1 MSGDRHSI
9 AQHPHLIT
17 DPDEKARR
25 EAENGIRQFYL
36 ATDIIREHIHDRE
49 RPFGLA
55 PRHILQLHH
64 AALEGIDTFAGTY
77 RNTPVTIAKSR
88 HRPPEHFLVPEL
100 VAQLCDYVA
109 ENWDAASAIHLAAY
123 VQWRLNWIHP
133 FADGNGRTSRAV
145 MYVVLNIRLD
155 GLLAGTPT
163 IPDQIADDKR
173 PYYDALGGGR
183 HGLGAGHGRPHGH
196 GAASRRHAGEAAI
209 ECRRA
214 GIGGRHTVVGLTCV
228 PRLAERRPSDQ

>member
-9 AQHPHLIT
+9 AQHRHLIT

-49 RPFGLA
+49 RPFALA
-55 PRHILQLHH
+55 PRPILQLHH

-173 PYYDALGGGR
+173 PYYDAL
-183 HGLGAGHGRPHGH
+183 
-196 GAASRRHAGEAAI
+196 EAADTAWAQGTVDLTVM
-209 ECRRA
+209 EQLLEGMLARQLLNA
-214 GIGGRHTVVGLTCV
+214 VEQASEGGTRSSG
-228 PRLAERRPSDQ
+228 